1 MRPGLQMIIWIVVA
15 GGLLV
20 AGGMIQQSLQRQSI
34 EQELVPG
41 GEEVSDLL
49 SIIPGAA
56 RAFMVNYYWIRLENQ
71 KDEGRYYE
79 AWQLA
84 NWICRLQP
92 RFEGVWSFQ
101 AWNMAYNISIGTHT
115 PRERWQWVS
124 NGFRLLRDDAIPRNP
139 RSILLY
145 RELAWTFFHKMGGT
159 SDSMHMV
166 YKQRWASKM
175 QMLLG
180 APTARTTDDL
190 IEAFRQITEAPLS
203 KDTRIQG
210 RDEIQAHDVA
220 KLLAD
225 PQVAAYV
232 KELSKP
238 KYGIALHKSMLIG
251 GKEGIIDVL
260 EAYRR
265 YSRDDAVEVVR
276 QLPPN
281 LKTLADE
288 NRSEIINAPEH
299 ASARGKILAF
309 LRAQILWNQYRM
321 DPDHMLAMM
330 EEYGPLDWRTI
341 WPHAMYWS
349 TYGFK
354 VCENLSFE
362 QLDPLN
368 IGRIQLNCL
377 KDLTWFGRMTYVENP
392 EDLENPDISFFTDLR
407 FIERTEA
414 EFQRIIKAVME
425 DRNETYE
432 DNALRSGHVN
442 YLIQAIQ
449 TLYAG
454 YQRKEAQRIFNHLL
468 EEYGYKSRW
477 GDKLED
483 FVIGRLNKDG
493 RPLKSLALN
502 QVASSLQAAYVFLL
516 YGETDA
522 YRNSVKYA
530 ARVHYIYSTGPP
542 IPLEH
547 LALRPLIQYHTGVLA
562 ELLIRPR
569 KLGYNI
575 SLEDR
580 SRLYRM
586 LPVEAQLYI
595 YDIITPWLSRQC
607 DLASPKLDFARAFPE
622 PPGIEGYRSRIRR
635 EQKSVL
641 QL

>member
-1 MRPGLQMIIWIVVA
+1 MRPRLQMIIWLVVA

-20 AGGMIQQSLQRQSI
+20 AGGMTQQSLQRQSI

-41 GEEVSDLL
+41 GEEASDLL
-49 SIIPGAA
+49 SVVPGAV

-71 KDEGRYYE
+71 KDEGRYY
-79 AWQLA
+79 AAGQLA

-92 RFEGVWSFQ
+92 RFVGVWSFQ
-101 AWNMAYNISIGTHT
+101 AWNMAYNISVGTHT
-115 PRERWQWVS
+115 PRERWQWVF
-124 NGFRLLRDDAIPRNP
+124 NGIRLLRDDAIPRNP

-166 YKQRWASKM
+166 YKQRWASRM

-180 APTARTTDDL
+180 APTARTTADL
-190 IEAFRQITEAPLS
+190 IEAFRPITEAPLD
-203 KDTRIQG
+203 KDIRIQG
-210 RDEIQAHDVA
+210 RNEIQAHDAAV
-220 KLLAD
+220 LLAD

-232 KELSKP
+232 AELTKR
-238 KYGIALHKSMLIG
+238 GIALHMSMLIG
-251 GKEGIIDVL
+251 DKKGIIDVL

-265 YSRDDAVEVVR
+265 YSLDDTVEVVR

-281 LKTLADE
+281 LKSQADKD
-288 NRSEIINAPEH
+288 RSEIINSPEH

-309 LRAQILWNQYRM
+309 LRAQLLWNHYRM

-330 EEYGPLDWRTI
+330 EEFGPLDWRTI

-354 VCENLSFE
+354 VCENLDFE
-362 QLDPLN
+362 DLDPLN
-368 IGRIQLNCL
+368 IGRVQLNCL

-392 EDLENPDISFFTDLR
+392 EDLENPDISLFTDWR
-407 FIERTEA
+407 FIERTET

-432 DNALRSGHVN
+432 NNALRSGHVN

-449 TLYAG
+449 TLYAA
-454 YQRKEAQRIFNHLL
+454 YQRKEAQRIFTHLL
-468 EEYGYKSRW
+468 EEYGYKSKW

-483 FVIGRLNKDG
+483 FVIGRINKDG

-502 QVASSLQAAYVFLL
+502 QVVSSIQAAYVFLL

-522 YRNSVKYA
+522 YRNCVKYA
-530 ARVHYIYSTGPP
+530 ARVHHIYSTGPP

-547 LALRPLIQYHTGVLA
+547 LALRPLMEYHTGVLS

-569 KLGYNI
+569 KLGYNV
-575 SLEDR
+575 SLVDR

-586 LPVEAQLYI
+586 LPVGAQTPI
-595 YDIITPWLSRQC
+595 YDIIAPWLRRLC
-607 DLASPKLDFARAFPE
+607 DLASPKLDLARAFPE
-622 PPGIEGYRSRIRR
+622 PPGIEAYRSRIRR
-635 EQKSVL
+635 EQKSAL